1 MQLDLRVEQVGEEH
15 IGPYTE
21 LSRSEYGE
29 EAAVSQAEHLRWKYL
44 QNPQGRSVGI
54 HLYREA
60 QLVGRMVALPRRF
73 LYEGRAFTA
82 AHIVDFLVH
91 PSVRGMHALMQ
102 LVLGLKQLSGFD
114 FLLIMAPN
122 AAGAAVWEKF
132 VKMPGPFEL
141 NTAVV
146 PLQPAAV
153 LQSTG
158 KLRMGKIGILVDWP
172 TQLVV
177 SGMAHIGASLT
188 DVELGTEWPSP
199 AELDQ
204 LAYRDWGER
213 IVGYRAAEYLNWRYC
228 SSPTFRYR
236 VLFLR
241 ERGDLKGYLVTR
253 RALYEGLHCLFVVDA
268 FGAPD
273 TRGEYWRSAFLK
285 ALSGEKRHGLQMVVL
300 LGNTEWGPLASL
312 SGLPF
317 VHVPRRFLPRK
328 ATVFAQWIGD
338 PGFAIR
344 SDNFYCALGDGD
356 VI

>member
-21 LSRSEYGE
+21 LSGSEYGE
-29 EAAVSQAEHLRWKYL
+29 KAAVSQAEHLRWKYL
-44 QNPQGRSVGI
+44 ENPQGRSMGV
-54 HLYREA
+54 HLYRGGE
-60 QLVGRMVALPRRF
+60 LLGRMVALPRRF
-73 LYEGRAFTA
+73 LYRDRAFTA

-91 PSVRGMHALMQ
+91 PSARGMQALMQ

-132 VKMPGPFEL
+132 VRMPGPFEL

-146 PLQPAAV
+146 PLQPAAI

-158 KLRMGKIGILVDWP
+158 KLRIGKIGKLVDWP
-172 TQLVV
+172 TQLMV
-177 SGMAHIGASLT
+177 GGIAKIGAPLAG
-188 DVELGTEWPSP
+188 VELRTEWPEA
-199 AELDQ
+199 AELDR

-213 IVGYRAAEYLNWRYC
+213 IVGYRAADFLHWRYR
-228 SSPTFRYR
+228 SSPALRYR
-236 VLFLR
+236 TLFLR
-241 ERGDLKGYLVTR
+241 ERGELKGYLVTR
-253 RALYEGLHCLFVVDA
+253 RAVYGGLDCLFVVDA

-273 TRGEYWRSAFLK
+273 LPCVSWRGAFLK
-285 ALSGEKRHGLQMVVL
+285 ALSSTEGAGVEMAIL
-300 LGNTEWGPLASL
+300 LGNTGWGPLASV

-317 VHVPRRFLPRK
+317 VHVPPRLLPRK
-328 ATVFAQWIGD
+328 TTVFAQWIGD

-344 SDNFYCALGDGD
+344 SDTFYCALGDSD